1 VGLTV
6 VAVSKQ
12 PKEKFMLHFFA
23 RRLSEMQEVRRDE
36 RGFTLIELLVV
47 VIIIGI
53 LAAIAIP
60 VFLAQRNSARE
71 AAAQSDLRNGA
82 AAAAAC
88 ASANQG
94 SFDTCDEATLVGTY
108 DWNQTTGVNSEVT
121 VSDPGQWVA
130 RAQHNDG
137 GRAFTFDSNNGRV
150 TPLAARF

>member
-1 VGLTV
+1 
-6 VAVSKQ
+6 
-12 PKEKFMLHFFA
+12 MLHWFGKKL
-23 RRLSEMQEVRRDE
+23 RETQEVSRDE

-60 VFLAQRNSARE
+60 VMLAQRNAARE

-82 AAAAAC
+82 AAATAC

-94 SFDTCDEATLVGTY
+94 SFDSCDEATLTSTY
-108 DWNQTTGVNSEVT
+108 DWNQTTGVNNVVVT
-121 VSDPGQWVA
+121 ADPGQWVA

-137 GRAFTFDSNNGRV
+137 GRAFEFDSNNGRV